1 MCQLGLANCVVFS
14 DGSVMAQWGGL
25 IRVVSRLVKAEGWFE
40 VWLFSIGSSW
50 LRCWWPG
57 DIRFSI
63 GLLLVQLSQHRFA
76 LVQLGLSCGSAWF
89 SC

>member
-1 MCQLGLANCVVFS
+1 MIF
-14 DGSVMAQWGGL
+14 
-25 IRVVSRLVKAEGWFE
+25 VVSGLVKAEGWFE
-40 VWLFSIGSSW
+40 VCLFRIGSTW
-50 LRCWWPG
+50 LRCRWPG

-76 LVQLGLSCGSAWF
+76 MVQLGLSCGSAWF